1 MTDSERFSELISLPK
16 SSLKTGSGVG
26 ILGEK
31 YLHAVLKSFFE
42 PEPAFHEQKAGRFTA
57 DILRDGIITE
67 IQTRS
72 LDKLRPKLD
81 YYLCE
86 GYRVRVVLPLP
97 HIKWLI
103 WVDPETGEL
112 GSKRRSGRRG
122 SFYDAFWELYKI
134 KDYLG
139 REGVSVCL
147 VLVDLDEYRWL
158 NGFGRTR
165 KRRSTRM
172 ERRPVGLGETAEL
185 SCPESGIA
193 LEVYTTEPG
202 LQFYSGN
209 FLDGTQTGK
218 NGKVYGKRAAAC
230 LETQHYPDSRNK
242 PDWPSVV
249 LRPGESY
256 ESETIFKFTIR

>member
-1 MTDSERFSELISLPK
+1 MTDSERFSELLSLPK

-42 PEPAFHEQKAGRFTA
+42 PDPAFHEQKAGRFTA
-57 DILRDGIITE
+57 DILRDGIVTE

-185 SCPESGIA
+185 ICPEDYGLFIPKSIFSEFTADEFALAAGIA
-193 LEVYTTEPG
+193 AKYAWSGLKVLEAAGCIE
-202 LQFYSGN
+202 LA
-209 FLDGTQTGK
+209 
-218 NGKVYGKRAAAC
+218 GKRGRKN
-230 LETQHYPDSRNK
+230 LYRIKDYLLP
-242 PDWPSVV
+242 
-249 LRPGESY
+249 LM
-256 ESETIFKFTIR
+256 

>member
-1 MTDSERFSELISLPK
+1 MTDSERFSELLSLPK

-42 PEPAFHEQKAGRFTA
+42 PEPAFHEQKVGRFTA
-57 DILRDGIITE
+57 DILRDGFVTE

-86 GYRVRVVLPLP
+86 GYGVRVVLPLP

-139 REGVSVCL
+139 REGLSVCL
-147 VLVDLDEYRWL
+147 MLVDLEEYRWL

-185 SCPESGIA
+185 SCPGDYSLFLPEALGTEFTADEFESAAGIA
-193 LEVYTTEPG
+193 AKYAWSGLKVLEVAGCIE
-202 LQFYSGN
+202 L
-209 FLDGTQTGK
+209 
-218 NGKVYGKRAAAC
+218 VGKRGRKN
-230 LETQHYPDSRNK
+230 LYRIKDDLLP
-242 PDWPSVV
+242 
-249 LRPGESY
+249 LM
-256 ESETIFKFTIR
+256 